1 MLSAPETRNRPFR
14 CCSQNP
20 ATIPELV
27 KDWHKQVER
36 TDAAADVVLKACRD
50 LIEYLELF
58 NDKGANI

>member
-27 KDWHKQVER
+27 KDWREQVAR
-36 TDAAADVVLKACRD
+36 TEDSADVVLKACRD
-50 LIEYLELF
+50 LIEYLEPF
-58 NDKGANI
+58 NDKGVNI